1 MKVHRVCHILCAVKT
16 KLIGFQDILVFLA
29 LKWFIYWM
37 INFRN
42 NSHFQPNIK
51 NIYLSFCI
59 WDRCTYITTKVVSS
73 NLVHVLDTTLC
84 DKVCQWLATGRLF
97 SSGTQVSFTNK
108 TDRHVITELLLNVA
122 LNTIN
127 PNQSDVH
134 NTKIPK
140 AKGKR

>member
-1 MKVHRVCHILCAVKT
+1 MYVHVIYILWCSGNIYKKRGNFDSKIFYEARGFLISSLCYHKSQTITTKWWKLKVHRVCHILCAVKT

-51 NIYLSFCI
+51 KIYLSFCI

-73 NLVHVLDTTLC
+73 NLVH
-84 DKVCQWLATGRLF
+84 G
-97 SSGTQVSFTNK
+97 
-108 TDRHVITELLLNVA
+108 
-122 LNTIN
+122 
-127 PNQSDVH
+127 
-134 NTKIPK
+134 
-140 AKGKR
+140 